1 MLNQTVYGVDFGSDA
16 AKIYSL
22 KKDRITAEK
31 NMIAVKDGEQV
42 IAVGNQAYE
51 MLEKNP
57 PEIDVSTPVEDGMIA
72 DADRGGFV
80 LDKLLMRAEA
90 GRGISPILYFSAPL
104 NMSRIERRAFLE
116 IGLIAGFR
124 GNRIFLIDQPMC
136 DALSLGIP
144 VQRTKGSMI
153 INIGAQHTVISVIA
167 GGQIIISE
175 RVLTGGKRIDEAICD
190 MVRRKTNVLIGTRT
204 AGRVK
209 HAIADCMES
218 DDARRMIGM
227 DTLSGVPG
235 EVIVTADIVREAM
248 FSELSRAA
256 GGAKRILTR
265 IPPQIAGYIRAEGIH
280 LTGGTA
286 RIAHI
291 ADYFREYCGTAVN
304 LSQAFEFETING
316 IREIAGHKAL
326 QKLAYTVGNER

>member
-22 KKDRITAEK
+22 RKDRITSEK

-57 PEIDVSTPVEDGMIA
+57 PEIDVSTPVEDGMIS

-90 GRGISPILYFSAPL
+90 GRGINPILYFSAPL
-104 NMSRIERRAFLE
+104 NMSRIERKAFCE

-124 GNRIFLIDQPMC
+124 ENRIFLVDQPLC

-144 VQRTKGSMI
+144 IQRTKGSMI
-153 INIGAQHTVISVIA
+153 INVGAQHTVISVIA
-167 GGQIIISE
+167 GGQVILSE

-190 MVRRKTNVLIGTRT
+190 TVRRKTNVLIGTRT

-209 HAIADCMES
+209 HAIADCYES
-218 DDARRMIGM
+218 DDARRMFGM

-235 EVIVTADIVREAM
+235 EVVVTADLVREAM
-248 FSELSRAA
+248 LSELEKAAA
-256 GGAKRILTR
+256 GTKRILTR
-265 IPPQIAGYIRAEGIH
+265 IPPQIAGYIRAEGIY

-286 RIAHI
+286 RVAHI
-291 ADYFREYCGTAVN
+291 ADYFKEYCGAAIN
-304 LSQAFEFETING
+304 LSKAYEYETING

-326 QKLAYTVGNER
+326 QKMAYTTGNEK